1 MTMKPKVKRKTAN
14 ENMMRLPGIGRL
26 PKGVVLA
33 VIYLICALIAAGIIL
48 HHNPQ
53 ADPQTEA
60 LKRNCACVLLALFAV
75 MSTVWYDKLMVL
87 PVELFTSRR
96 LIFRLAHNDFKKR
109 YAGSYMGVVWA
120 FVQPIVTVVMYW
132 LIFDVISTA
141 REALMGGSKIPYV
154 IFLTTGIAPW
164 FFFTEALNTG
174 TNALIEYNY
183 LVKKVV
189 FKISILPLIK
199 VMSAFY
205 VHVFFTMLAIGL
217 ATMYGFYPSV
227 MLLQLPYYMI
237 CVFILSLAICYTTC
251 AINVFFRDLAQIISI
266 ILQLMQWA
274 TPILWNLDMISDK
287 YKAIVK
293 LNPMVYVVNG
303 YRESICGGSWF
314 FDHFYSS
321 TYFWLITIALFGIGS
336 LIFKRT
342 KVHFADVL

>member
-1 MTMKPKVKRKTAN
+1 MKKIADRKRKSAKKQAK
-14 ENMMRLPGIGRL
+14 RLPGIGRL
-26 PKGVVLA
+26 PKWTVLL
-33 VIYLICALIAAGIIL
+33 VIYLICASIATVVIL

-53 ADPQTEA
+53 ADPETEA
-60 LKRNCACVLLALFAV
+60 LKRNCACALLALFAILF
-75 MSTVWYDKLMVL
+75 TAWYDKLMVL
-87 PVELFTSRR
+87 PVELFGSRR
-96 LIFRLAHNDFKKR
+96 LILRLAHNDFKKR

-132 LIFDVISTA
+132 LIFDVLSTA

-154 IFLTTGIAPW
+154 LFLTTGIAPW

-174 TNALIEYNY
+174 TNSLIEYHY

-205 VHVFFTMLAIGL
+205 VHVFFTLLAIGL
-217 ATMYGFYPSV
+217 AAIYGIYPSM
-227 MLLQLPYYMI
+227 MLLQLPYYML
-237 CVFILSLAICYTTC
+237 CVFILALAICYTTC
-251 AINVFFRDLAQIISI
+251 AVNVFFRDLAQIISI
-266 ILQLMQWA
+266 VLQLMQWA

-293 LNPMVYVVNG
+293 LNPMVYIVNG

-314 FDHFYSS
+314 FEHFYSS
-321 TYFWLITIALFGIGS
+321 TYFWLITAALFAIGS

-342 KVHFADVL
+342 KIHFADVL